1 MDRLRQLQLFQIEG
15 FAVSAYQLLLIILA
29 AVVLLGTNHLMV
41 RRVLPWYYGRE
52 AVSEKNRNRVRNVTR
67 FSLFSL
73 LVIVILRILDIDIT
87 FVDEAIQQAST
98 SDGPPVYFTVRIST
112 IVKALIAFIVANVL
126 DILIEELLVQR
137 FHRMHLSTTATAQSL
152 SDEEEAANRFRAVR
166 PLMYALATL
175 VVLQDTGL
183 AAYVLH
189 VFTEVQANEQVV
201 TSTITVGN
209 VVSAIAVFLFL
220 RLLLMAIT
228 NLILGAYYRRSKVDA
243 GSQYAINRLIT
254 YFVYVV
260 GVLLVLQ
267 AAGFDLVVLW
277 TGAAALLVGIG
288 IGLQQTFNDL
298 ICGIIILF
306 ERGVMVGD
314 VVEIADHQVGT
325 VRKIGAR
332 TATVETR
339 DDIIIFVPNSKLIGE
354 NVVNWSH
361 VERQARFHVKVGV
374 AYGSDTARVKELL
387 MKVAA
392 DHPRILTTPKP
403 IVRFLDFGN
412 SSLDFEVLF
421 WSRDLI
427 RIEDIKSDV
436 RFAID
441 QAFRD
446 NGVEIPFPQRDLWIR
461 GGRGLDRAIAV
472 QQEGGRPVP
481 NGQREEAAH
490 SLAENGKDN
499 PPEGDGGADAG
510 AG

>member
-1 MDRLRQLQLFQIEG
+1 MDRLRDINLLET
-15 FAVSAYQLLLIILA
+15 VYLTVTAYQLFLMVLA
-29 AVVLLGTNHLMV
+29 TIVLLGTNHLLV

-52 AVSEKNRNRVRNVTR
+52 AVSPKNRSRVRNVTR

-73 LVIVILRILDIDIT
+73 LVIVILRILNIDIT
-87 FVDEAIQQAST
+87 FINEAIQQAST
-98 SDGPPVYFTVRIST
+98 SDGPPVYLTIRIST

-137 FHRMHLSTTATAQSL
+137 FFRMHRSTTATPQSI
-152 SDEEEAANRFRAVR
+152 SEEEASAKRFRAVR
-166 PLMYALATL
+166 PFMYTLATL

-183 AAYVLH
+183 SNYVFYF
-189 VFTEVQANEQVV
+189 FTERTASGEDV
-201 TSTITVGN
+201 TGTITFGN
-209 VVSAIAVFLFL
+209 VVLAVAVFLFL
-220 RLLLMAIT
+220 RLLLMAVT
-228 NLILGAYYRRSKVDA
+228 NLILGTYYRRSKVDS

-298 ICGIIILF
+298 ICGVIILF
-306 ERGVMVGD
+306 ERSVMVGD
-314 VVEIADHQVGT
+314 VVEIGNHQVGT

-361 VERQARFHVKVGV
+361 VERKARFHVKVGV
-374 AYGSDTARVKELL
+374 AYGSDTAKVKEIL
-387 MKVAA
+387 MQVAA
-392 DHPRILTTPKP
+392 DHPRILKTPTP
-403 IVRFLDFGN
+403 IVRFLDFGS
-412 SSLDFEVLF
+412 SSLDFEIIF
-421 WSRDLI
+421 WSRDLL

-441 QAFRD
+441 TAFRER
-446 NGVEIPFPQRDLWIR
+446 GVEIPFPQRDLWIR
-461 GGRGLDRAIAV
+461 GGKGLDRAIGARE
-472 QQEGGRPVP
+472 EGG
-481 NGQREEAAH
+481 G
-490 SLAENGKDN
+490 
-499 PPEGDGGADAG
+499 DAG
-510 AG
+510 V